1 MSTRGDTSFSG
12 AAVLDA
18 LRSSIR
24 VLTLAMIVLGLLYLA
39 SGITVV
45 APNEVGLTF
54 RFGKLLPGL
63 HSPGLMFA
71 LPPPLDEVAKVPVKS
86 VQEVAL
92 DLWMAPVND
101 GGMASLN
108 PVNQPYTLTGDFNI
122 IQGRFVARYQISDP
136 ASYLLRVKDHEAMR
150 DSVLYS
156 SLSRVLSKMPVEDVL
171 TTRKDYIGQ
180 EAMTLAQKR
189 CDDLG
194 LGIQFLAFETREIN
208 PPKAVQDAFQA
219 VVSAKVKAKTL
230 IEESNTYAASSLPD
244 AKAQSYRVQQEAASY
259 AKGTVATAQGEA
271 SSFRALLARERT
283 NPLLV
288 QAQLY
293 TEMLGVVMPRIKTT
307 SVAPAGLGGTF
318 HLFLDN
324 QKGAA
329 PAFPQPR

>member
-24 VLTLAMIVLGLLYLA
+24 VLTLAMTGLAVLYLV

-63 HSPGLMFA
+63 HPPGLMFA

-86 VQEVAL
+86 IQEVAL
-92 DLWMAPVND
+92 DLWAAPVNN
-101 GGMASLN
+101 GPATSLN
-108 PVNQPYTLTGDFNI
+108 PATQPYTLTGDFNI
-122 IQGRFVARYQISDP
+122 IQGRFVTRYQISDP
-136 ASYLLRVKDHEAMR
+136 ANYLLRVKDHEAVR
-150 DSVLYS
+150 DGVLYE
-156 SLSRVLSKMPVEDVL
+156 SLSRVLSRMPVEDAL
-171 TTRKDYIGQ
+171 TTRKDHIGQ
-180 EAMTLAQKR
+180 EAMILAQKR
-189 CDDLG
+189 FDDLG
-194 LGIQFLAFETREIN
+194 LGIQLLAFETREIN
-208 PPKAVQDAFQA
+208 PPTAVLDAFQA
-219 VVSAKVKAKTL
+219 VVSAKVKAKTVV
-230 IEESNTYAASSLPD
+230 EEANAYAASSLPD
-244 AKAQSYRVQQEAASY
+244 ARAQSYRVRQEAGSY
-259 AKGTVATAQGEA
+259 ARGTVAAAQGEA
-271 SSFRALLARERT
+271 GSFRALLTRERAD
-283 NPLLV
+283 PPLV

-307 SVAPAGLGGTF
+307 SVAPAGRGGTF

-329 PAFPQPR
+329 PVSPQSR